1 MNGPIRSGLY
11 RHGAGVKTRSE
22 TGLKTGYGLLL
33 RKIVLA
39 KIIIMKML
47 VTILVLL
54 AALFYLY
61 GIIMAVW
68 ISVKGKKNMDDYL
81 SNIIT
86 VIGGVLATNL
96 GAFLGINISRGT
108 SEASLTFQSGTTGIL
123 QAAAA
128 YFYVICL
135 IVAVIGWFVAKSKN
149 STTIVSILP
158 ELAKT
163 LMGVIVGALTV
174 ALGNNGF

>member
-1 MNGPIRSGLY
+1 
-11 RHGAGVKTRSE
+11 
-22 TGLKTGYGLLL
+22 
-33 RKIVLA
+33 
-39 KIIIMKML
+39 ML

-54 AALFYLY
+54 AALFYLF

-68 ISVKGKKNMDDYL
+68 ISIKGKKLMDDFL

-96 GAFLGINISRGT
+96 GAFLGINIAQGT
-108 SEASLTFQSGTTGIL
+108 SEASFTFQMGATGNM
-123 QAAAA
+123 QAIAA

-135 IVAVIGWFVAKSKN
+135 VVAVAGWFVAKSKG
-149 STTIVSILP
+149 STTIVPILP

-163 LMGVIVGALTV
+163 LLGVIMGALTIG
-174 ALGNNGF
+174 LGSNT

>member
-1 MNGPIRSGLY
+1 
-11 RHGAGVKTRSE
+11 
-22 TGLKTGYGLLL
+22 
-33 RKIVLA
+33 
-39 KIIIMKML
+39 ML

-68 ISVKGKKNMDDYL
+68 ISVKGKKNMDDFL
-81 SNIIT
+81 LNAIT

-96 GAFLGINISRGT
+96 GAFLGINIARGT
-108 SEASLTFQSGTTGIL
+108 SEASLTFQSGTIGNI
-123 QAAAA
+123 QAIAA

-135 IVAVIGWFVAKSKN
+135 IVAVAGWFVAKSKG
-149 STTIVSILP
+149 SATIVPILP

-163 LMGVIVGALTV
+163 LMGVIVGVLAV
-174 ALGNNGF
+174 ALGNNAF